1 MQYKS
6 LAFLCSIMLLAS
18 CRQQTQEYTISDVH
32 NEKPAA
38 VDVKMQAE
46 TMSLS
51 SRGMITTTATL
62 GICSRITEQV
72 ASFNLVEGQKVTKGQ
87 VLVVLDSSRMK
98 DRINVGKAEVEK
110 AENKYKSILIG
121 LGYKL
126 EQLDEAPEDIQAQAR
141 INSGY
146 NEAMANLHMLE
157 HQLEYCQ
164 ITSPFTG
171 SVSKVFTTRYATAI
185 AGTPL
190 VEIIDTEHLQ
200 VSFEVLESELS
211 KYAPGTEV
219 KVTTVAFPD
228 EMHRAVI
235 SSINPVINH
244 NGMAHIDADLNYHP
258 HLMPGQSAIISL

>member
-6 LAFLCSIMLLAS
+6 LALICSIVLFAA
-18 CRQQTQEYTISDVH
+18 CKKQTKEYTTSNVPK
-32 NEKPAA
+32 EQSAT
-38 VDVKMQAE
+38 VDSKKSAE
-46 TMSLS
+46 GANLS
-51 SRGMITTTATL
+51 SRGLITTKETVS
-62 GICSRITEQV
+62 ICSRITEQV
-72 ASFNLVEGQKVTKGQ
+72 ASFNLVEGQRVTKGQ

-98 DRINVGKAEVEK
+98 DRINVGKAELEK

-126 EQLDEAPEDIQAQAR
+126 DQLDAAPEGIKAQAR

-146 NEAMANLHMLE
+146 KEAMATLQMLE
-157 HQLEYCQ
+157 HEMKYCQ

-171 SVSKVFTTRYATAI
+171 SVSKVFTAQYATAT

-211 KYAPGTEV
+211 KYAPGTKL
-219 KVTTVAFPD
+219 KVTTVAFPN
-228 EMHRAVI
+228 EVHLAVV
-235 SSINPVINH
+235 SSISPVIND
-244 NGMAHIDADLNYHP
+244 NGMAHINADLNYHP

>member
-6 LAFLCSIMLLAS
+6 LALLCIIMLFAA
-18 CRQQTQEYTISDVH
+18 CKQQPKEYATSDVA
-32 NEKPAA
+32 NVKSAAVGAKKPA
-38 VDVKMQAE
+38 E
-46 TMSLS
+46 GMSLS
-51 SRGMITTTATL
+51 SRGLITTKATVSV
-62 GICSRITEQV
+62 CSRITEQV
-72 ASFNLVEGQKVTKGQ
+72 VSFNLVEGQKVTKGQ

-98 DRINVGKAEVEK
+98 DRINVGKAELEK
-110 AENKYKSILIG
+110 ADNKYKSILVG

-126 EQLDEAPEDIQAQAR
+126 EHLADAPEEIKAQAR

-146 NEAMANLHMLE
+146 KEALATLQMVE
-157 HQLEYCQ
+157 HEMKYCQ

-171 SVSKVFTTRYATAI
+171 SVSKVFTAQYATAT

-190 VEIIDTEHLQ
+190 LEIIDTEHLQ

-211 KYAPGTEV
+211 KYTPGTKL

-228 EMHRAVI
+228 EVHRAVV
-235 SSINPVINH
+235 SSISPVIND
-244 NGMAHIDADLNYHP
+244 NGMAHINADLNYHP